1 MPVLE
6 EDLRFAREVVG
17 NDPLAV
23 FLGIQVAELE
33 EGRAV
38 VTLLPRPEHLNALE
52 RVHGS
57 TLYALADQAAA
68 VAANAVGR
76 PALIVEGKVNF
87 LRAAPPDRPLRAEAR
102 AIDRGRRLSLWD
114 VRITAQGE
122 LVATAQVMAY
132 HRRS

>member
-1 MPVLE
+1 MPVVE

-38 VTLLPRPEHLNALE
+38 VTLQPRPEHLNALD

-87 LRAAPPDRPLRAEAR
+87 LRAAPPHRLLRAEAR
-102 AIDRGRRLSLWD
+102 AIDRGRRLSLWE
-114 VRITAQGE
+114 VHITAGGE

-132 HRRS
+132 HRRT